1 MRHLLLIALLAV
13 LCTACNQTID
23 IDPETGFEIHTIRAG
38 AHNSITRSEPFNEI
52 GISITVK
59 FDNSANYALENENDQ
74 ADINK
79 LIGFSDCAAHHQR
92 ESARFGWRWFEDE
105 LQILA
110 YVYRD
115 GDFIFEEMGAIPLDT
130 EVEMEIRTLNGQ
142 YLFSGEGLDNVALE
156 RSASCNTGENY
167 WLWPYFGGNQPAP
180 HDITIQLKRQPIL
193 Q

>member
-1 MRHLLLIALLAV
+1 MRHFLLIALFATSLM
-13 LCTACNQTID
+13 ACNQPIN
-23 IDPETGFEIHTIRAG
+23 IDPETGFEVFTIPAG
-38 AHNSITRSEPFNEI
+38 AHSSIARSEVFNEI

-59 FDNSANYALENENDQ
+59 FDNSAIYTLENESDQ

-79 LIGFSDCAAHHQR
+79 LIGFSDCAVNHQR
-92 ESARFGWRWFEDE
+92 ESARIGWRWFEDE

-115 GDFIFEEMGAIPLDT
+115 GDFTFEKMGAIPLNT
-130 EVEMEIRTLNGQ
+130 EVEMEIRILNGQ
-142 YLFSGEGLDNVALE
+142 YLFSGEGLDALAIE
-156 RSASCNTGENY
+156 RSAICDSGENY